1 MQATVACPVRSGHAT
16 VLPAAGFTA
25 LASHVAAHNVCA
37 TSLLISCST
46 RGRGGSS
53 RRRNNPAPVRSHSL
67 PVQLPAA
74 HRQSKSA
81 SSVSRRSPFVS
92 VVFEFASNE
101 IDWTR
106 SAGARALHFV
116 SDDEGCVTGFATR
129 GGFNTGR
136 GAGPIEVWP
145 AFRHSVRTRCMHG
158 TRKLR
163 VGELPN
169 ATLLTAV

>member
-16 VLPAAGFTA
+16 ALPAAGFTA
-25 LASHVAAHNVCA
+25 LASHVAAHSVCA

-46 RGRGGSS
+46 RGGNS
-53 RRRNNPAPVRSHSL
+53 RRRSNPAPVRSHSL

-81 SSVSRRSPFVS
+81 SSVSRCSPFVS
-92 VVFEFASNE
+92 VVFESASNDV
-101 IDWTR
+101 DWTR
-106 SAGARALHFV
+106 SAHVRALHFV
-116 SDDEGCVTGFATR
+116 SDDEGCVTGFAS
-129 GGFNTGR
+129 GSGCNAGR
-136 GAGPIEVWP
+136 RATPIEVWP
-145 AFRHSVRTRCMHG
+145 AFRPSVRSRWVNG

-163 VGELPN
+163 LGDQPN